1 MLFWLGVLGLSNA
14 RLAWPPKLPGRQCA
28 EAVQSLTYEPTHII
42 VDANNVRGAT
52 AFRLSKQRL
61 ATLCT
66 AWAQRNGLRSRVVVV
81 WDHGQQPTTLEWHG
95 VTHAFAGPRQ
105 SADDVIAEQV
115 VPALLTGGCERVC
128 VVTTDRGLIYRMK
141 HEAAESGAAQGR
153 LRLLGTRKFV
163 ALLLHGAEDETVA
176 GAAASADS
184 PGAAPAVLPKEYAL
198 SDASVRQFASSLR
211 PVRPHERRRQ
221 RERASSRASSSGA
234 PYAERTW
241 QRVLMA
247 EKLRR
252 SLAKSSE
259 LDGSIPATGRTGERA
274 PSMQTAL
281 VEKALDLAAQ
291 RRLRRG
297 TPAEIDEIDGPEAML
312 SDCRLDAKQRA
323 LLLRY
328 GAMLSDGSLLQQR
341 QQQQRRQQQ
350 RQQRGEGEPNTT
362 PVMVRRRP
370 THRERRVE
378 QKLARAAR
386 ASAASAGEG
395 AGARVATTSAPSRAD
410 ESAWVRREQMAGLA
424 RWLDDDPS
432 LYALDEERETPSLHG
447 VEEADVGGEEADAE
461 PTGDDEAAASD
472 ELGTRAVRPSR
483 ARNSAPNKVSRTDQ
497 PRLCLA
503 DLADPP
509 DDLVPLSGS
518 AQATASGAAVPV
530 GLHPGV
536 LCDVTM
542 MPITGYR
549 YTDGQG
555 YDLCQAA
562 FDELPAVEQRRFE
575 RLDPPLTPRRAVVAS
590 VASVL
595 LGSQLGALSLR
606 ATSFT
611 SRGGRGER
619 EDEVDLWELQPLS
632 PAEEL
637 VAAIFRPA
645 AQATL

>member
-1 MLFWLGVLGLSNA
+1 MLLLPWLGVLGLSNA
-14 RLAWPPKLPGRQCA
+14 RLAWPPRLPGRQCA

-66 AWAQRNGLRSRVVVV
+66 SWAQRNGLRSRVVVV

-115 VPALLTGGCERVC
+115 VPALLTGGCQRVC

-184 PGAAPAVLPKEYAL
+184 AGAAPAVLPKEYAQ

-221 RERASSRASSSGA
+221 RERASSSGA

-259 LDGSIPATGRTGERA
+259 LVSSIPATGHAGEPP
-274 PSMQTAL
+274 PSTQTAL

-297 TPAEIDEIDGPEAML
+297 APAEIAEIDGPEALL

-350 RQQRGEGEPNTT
+350 RQQQGQGEPAT

-370 THRERRVE
+370 THRERRQG

-386 ASAASAGEG
+386 ASSVSAGESAG
-395 AGARVATTSAPSRAD
+395 AGVATSASSRVD
-410 ESAWVRREQMAGLA
+410 ESAWLRREQMAGLA

-432 LYALDEERETPSLHG
+432 LYAIAEERETPSLYG
-447 VEEADVGGEEADAE
+447 VEEAGVGGEEADAE
-461 PTGDDEAAASD
+461 PTLDDADDEAAASD
-472 ELGTRAVRPSR
+472 ELGTRTSR
-483 ARNSAPNKVSRTDQ
+483 ARSSAPNKVRRTDQ

-509 DDLVPLSGS
+509 DESGS

-549 YTDGQG
+549 YTDGHG

-595 LGSQLGALSLR
+595 LGSQLGALSPR
-606 ATSFT
+606 ATPS
-611 SRGGRGER
+611 SSGGRGER
-619 EDEVDLWELQPLS
+619 EDEADLWELPPLS
-632 PAEEL
+632 PAEKL

-645 AQATL
+645 AHMTL

>member
-1 MLFWLGVLGLSNA
+1 MLMTCLGVLGLSNA
-14 RLAWPPKLPGRQCA
+14 RLAWPPRLPGRQCA

-66 AWAQRNGLRSRVVVV
+66 SWAQRNGLRSRVVVV

-141 HEAAESGAAQGR
+141 HEAAESGAVQGR

-221 RERASSRASSSGA
+221 RERASSSGA

-259 LDGSIPATGRTGERA
+259 LDGSIPATGRAGEGA
-274 PSMQTAL
+274 PSTQTAL

-297 TPAEIDEIDGPEAML
+297 APAEIDEIDGPEAML

-350 RQQRGEGEPNTT
+350 RQQQGEGEHAT
-362 PVMVRRRP
+362 PVIVRRRP
-370 THRERRVE
+370 THRERRVG

-386 ASAASAGEG
+386 ASAASAG
-395 AGARVATTSAPSRAD
+395 ARVATTSASSRVD

-432 LYALDEERETPSLHG
+432 LYAIAEERETPSLYG
-447 VEEADVGGEEADAE
+447 VEEADVGGEEADVE
-461 PTGDDEAAASD
+461 PTGDDEASAS
-472 ELGTRAVRPSR
+472 EKLRTRAVRPSR
-483 ARNSAPNKVSRTDQ
+483 ARNSAPNKVRRTDQ

-509 DDLVPLSGS
+509 DEPGS

-530 GLHPGV
+530 GLHPG
-536 LCDVTM
+536 
-542 MPITGYR
+542 
-549 YTDGQG
+549 
-555 YDLCQAA
+555 
-562 FDELPAVEQRRFE
+562 RR
-575 RLDPPLTPRRAVVAS
+575 DDDA
-590 VASVL
+590 
-595 LGSQLGALSLR
+595 
-606 ATSFT
+606 
-611 SRGGRGER
+611 
-619 EDEVDLWELQPLS
+619 DHWLQ
-632 PAEEL
+632 
-637 VAAIFRPA
+637 VH
-645 AQATL
+645 